1 MNNISLISEYGS
13 SFMGRG
19 VSCKLYINEGVTSSH
34 NKLYNYSWF
43 KSLYHSSRIVPSN
56 SLRSLQNIMMQS
68 EQQMLSKIRN
78 TNFVGQQILTR
89 VWFAK
94 FDNSL
99 LFLQAFPCINIYSS
113 DLCCWW
119 EKQISCDCF
128 TIPERQKYASFSRH
142 KNLTLCR
149 VHLRLGCF
157 VCMR

>member
-1 MNNISLISEYGS
+1 MKEWRRLI
-13 SFMGRG
+13 
-19 VSCKLYINEGVTSSH
+19 

-68 EQQMLSKIRN
+68 VQQMWNKIHN

-99 LFLQAFPCINIYSS
+99 LFLQAFPRINILLLMGEA
-113 DLCCWW
+113 DV
-119 EKQISCDCF
+119 SCDCF

-142 KNLTLCR
+142 KHLTLCR
-149 VHLRLGCF
+149 VHLRLGCS